1 MKGELLVGKIISSY
15 KELVNVCNS
24 AALWYVGSY
33 MIEFIMH
40 REQWENNETK
50 PEFIRYMYEEYGGAD
65 ADISGTTT
73 RVNAMI
79 RIVESRKVEEA
90 LELVLDAN
98 DAKIGCDQSKINAKA
113 TLDKLKSGELT
124 Y

>member
-1 MKGELLVGKIISSY
+1 MGKLISNY
-15 KELVNVCNS
+15 RELVNVCNS

-40 REQWENNETK
+40 REQWENDETK
-50 PEFIRYMYEEYGGAD
+50 QEFIRYMYEEYGGAD
-65 ADISGTTT
+65 ADISGTIT
-73 RVNAMI
+73 RVNAVI

-90 LELVLDAN
+90 LELVLNAN
-98 DAKIGCDQSKINAKA
+98 DAKIGCDQSKINAQI

>member
-1 MKGELLVGKIISSY
+1 MGKIINSY

-33 MIEFIMH
+33 MIEFIVN
-40 REQWENNETK
+40 REKWENNETK
-50 PEFIRYMYEEYGGAD
+50 QDFIRYMYEECGGAD

-90 LELVLDAN
+90 LEIVLNAN
-98 DAKIGCDQSKINAKA
+98 NAKIGCDQSKINAKA
-113 TLDKLKSGELT
+113 TLEKLKSGELT